1 MINKFTTVYAG
12 HIDMPDRGKE
22 ATPANERRFSD
33 DELRGVFG
41 KLERVMQTMDKLGY
55 HSIWMTE
62 HHFQHE
68 GYKVIWDNRCVL
80 HHAIHDYH
88 LQRRRMER
96 TTIASDQP
104 FGMDAPS

>member
-1 MINKFTTVYAG
+1 MA
-12 HIDMPDRGKE
+12 
-22 ATPANERRFSD
+22 
-33 DELRGVFG
+33 
-41 KLERVMQTMDKLGY
+41 
-55 HSIWMTE
+55 E